1 MKKIDWKKILE
12 ILQYGDTDIR
22 FRTDLKPADK
32 PDTIPGLVSSLAFA
46 MMTTLWGANERDI
59 IPVLRALTIADLA
72 VSVNREE
79 MIRLMDQDSKV
90 FADILQ
96 ESRREFERQGGKV
109 ISFPPFVQPSKTRS

>member
-1 MKKIDWKKILE
+1 MKKILE

-79 MIRLMDQDSKV
+79 MIRLGGSPLGY
-90 FADILQ
+90 LQ
-96 ESRREFERQGGKV
+96 NV
-109 ISFPPFVQPSKTRS
+109 IGLRDAMRDELRDRYLKQA

>member
-1 MKKIDWKKILE
+1 MKKILE

-32 PDTIPGLVSSLAFA
+32 PETIPGLVTALSFA
-46 MMTTLWGANERDI
+46 MMTTLWGENERDI

-79 MIRLMDQDSKV
+79 MVRLMDEDSRE
-90 FADILQ
+90 FARILE
-96 ESRREFERQGGKV
+96 ESRREFERRGGKV
-109 ISFPPFVQPSKTRS
+109 ITFPPHVQPSKIQS

>member
-1 MKKIDWKKILE
+1 MKKILE

-59 IPVLRALTIADLA
+59 IPVLRALTIADLS

-79 MIRLMDQDSKV
+79 MIRLMDEDSKV

-96 ESRREFERQGGKV
+96 ETRREFERHGGKV
-109 ISFPPFVQPSKTRS
+109 ISFPPHVQPSKTRS